1 MSEIKQVTI
10 VGSGLMG
17 HGIGQEFALAGYQV
31 ILHDLT
37 EEKLIKAVKNVR
49 KNLSI
54 LQGFGLVDS
63 EDLERT
69 LSKIKVETRLEE
81 AVEEADLVVEAMS
94 EDLLRKQEIFKQLDK
109 FCPRKTILATNSSS
123 FIPSKIAV
131 VTKRP
136 ELVVG
141 THYFNPPYLLPLVEI
156 IRSNETS
163 DETVNTIFKLLVKI
177 GKSPIIVEKEIPGF
191 VANRLQASL
200 LREALSLIENGVA
213 TPQDVDKAIRTSI
226 GRRWS
231 VAGIFEI
238 TEIAGWDLKLA
249 IVNELFPSLESSK
262 EVPSILKE
270 KVSKGEL
277 GIKTGKG
284 FYEWNSETA
293 DALREKIA
301 QALISIS
308 SW

>member
-1 MSEIKQVTI
+1 MSEIKQVTV

-54 LQGFGLVDS
+54 LQDFGLVGS

-94 EDLLRKQEIFKQLDK
+94 EDLLRKQEIFQQLDK

-270 KVSKGEL
+270 KVSKGDL

-293 DALREKIA
+293 DALRKKIA